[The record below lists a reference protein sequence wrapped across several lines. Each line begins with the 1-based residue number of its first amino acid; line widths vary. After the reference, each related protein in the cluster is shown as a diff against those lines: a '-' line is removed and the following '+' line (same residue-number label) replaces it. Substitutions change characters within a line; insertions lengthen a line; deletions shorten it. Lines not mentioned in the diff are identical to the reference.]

1 MTAAQWI
8 AVMAALVIAG
18 TALAW
23 AILRVNVEYN
33 PDADMGAEDK
43 E

>member
-8 AVMAALVIAG
+8 AVMFALVSAG
-18 TALAW
+18 TAPAW
-23 AILRVNVEYN
+23 AILLVNDEYN

>member
-8 AVMAALVIAG
+8 AVMVALVSAG

-23 AILRVNVEYN
+23 AILRVNDEYN